1 MNLNSTNI
9 QSILGNLSCCIG
21 AKGLQA
27 VKDSKLGNS
36 KCYNKNLEDIVLLDN
51 IYKILK
57 QSYYTQNA
65 VYANFEVNPYKF
77 PKQALGIA
85 LYINDEL
92 ITYGE
97 TDPNSDLIGDGLDQ
111 IFYNIQALNN
121 GTYFSYTFIEG
132 VGDLDPSYYS
142 VVYYSDTCELQDI
155 KLQLYYPYCDS
166 PPIGCDYD
174 PALGTPYGMPITIDI
189 LNAGCCPKEFCYV
202 SEDLETLYNMAL
214 NLCQIC
220 KNC

>member
-1 MNLNSTNI
+1 MDLNSTNI

-36 KCYNKNLEDIVLLDN
+36 KCYKKNLEDIVLLDN

-57 QSYYTQNA
+57 KGYYSENKTYISNY
-65 VYANFEVNPYKF
+65 VSPDKPTEF
-77 PKQALGIA
+77 ALGIA
-85 LYINDEL
+85 VYINDEL
-92 ITYGE
+92 ITYAE
-97 TDPNSDLIGDGLDQ
+97 TDPYSTDINSGLDT
-111 IFYNIQALNN
+111 IISYFNINNLGTLSYDVILGEDKIYYLILNYISN
-121 GTYFSYTFIEG
+121 S
-132 VGDLDPSYYS
+132 
-142 VVYYSDTCELQDI
+142 CELQTI
-155 KLQLYYPYCDS
+155 RFELYQPICDS

-174 PALGTPYGMPITIDI
+174 PTIGTPYGDPINLTV
-189 LNAGCCPKEFCYV
+189 NNKGCCSEEYCYV